1 MPDIV
6 SAEIY
11 ISGRVQG
18 VGYRFF
24 AEDIAAE
31 FRLKG
36 YARNLPDGRVQIE
49 VEGERTNVEEFISR
63 LWKGP
68 SMAIVNNVEV
78 TLKGFENRFKGF
90 SIRY

>member
-1 MPDIV
+1 MTDMV
-6 SAEIY
+6 TAEIY

-31 FRLKG
+31 LKLNG
-36 YARNLPDGRVQIE
+36 YARNRPDGRVQIE
-49 VEGERTNVEEFISR
+49 VEGERTDVEEFISR

-78 TLKGFENRFKGF
+78 TWKGFENKFKGF
-90 SIRY
+90 SIRH